1 MLYSDYGSPVWNLRV
16 LNNSSAFLI
25 MKTSMNSHFQLPR
38 APKLIRCTKLNSEV
52 DGIKKKSL
60 NDKILIVN
68 AICKHK
74 NGIRKQIN
82 KQKRRKT
89 TPTHNNTNS

>member
-1 MLYSDYGSPVWNLRV
+1 MES
-16 LNNSSAFLI
+16 
-25 MKTSMNSHFQLPR
+25 
-38 APKLIRCTKLNSEV
+38 
-52 DGIKKKSL
+52 KKSI

-74 NGIRKQIN
+74 NGIRKQIKKQAN

-89 TPTHNNTNS
+89 TPTHNNTNSQPAQVYVLGQLNKKNVGEFAKFSMLSELKD

>member
-1 MLYSDYGSPVWNLRV
+1 MES
-16 LNNSSAFLI
+16 
-25 MKTSMNSHFQLPR
+25 
-38 APKLIRCTKLNSEV
+38 
-52 DGIKKKSL
+52 KKSI

-74 NGIRKQIN
+74 NGIRKQIKKQAN

>member
-1 MLYSDYGSPVWNLRV
+1 
-16 LNNSSAFLI
+16 
-25 MKTSMNSHFQLPR
+25 MNSHFQLPR

-52 DGIKKKSL
+52 DGIKKSI

-82 KQKRRKT
+82 KQTKEKK
-89 TPTHNNTNS
+89 NNTDTQ

>member
-1 MLYSDYGSPVWNLRV
+1 
-16 LNNSSAFLI
+16 

-52 DGIKKKSL
+52 DGIKKSI

-82 KQKRRKT
+82 KQTNKQKRRKT